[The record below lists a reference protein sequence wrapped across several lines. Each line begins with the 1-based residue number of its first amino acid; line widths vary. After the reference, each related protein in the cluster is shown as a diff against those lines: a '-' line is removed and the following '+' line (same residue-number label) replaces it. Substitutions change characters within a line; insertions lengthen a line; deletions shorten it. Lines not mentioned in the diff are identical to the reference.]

1 MRYEMRGEGTN
12 PVVLIHEMGGTLE
25 TWDFMV
31 DELAARW
38 PIIRFDMRGC
48 GLSEWQPGRVSADM
62 LADDIAGLL
71 EHLQIKGKVV
81 VVGCAIG
88 GAVAIHFAARH
99 PQLTAGLVAMS
110 PAVGVAEERKAA
122 TLKRAD
128 DLMVEGMRPTLNQR
142 LANSYPQAMR
152 DDPQRF
158 TEIRNR
164 RLSAG
169 MHGMSEL
176 TRLVATLDMTDDY
189 AKVTCPALIVAG
201 LHDGDRPPAVVK
213 PVADRIAGAHF
224 EQLATGHFMPLQT
237 PDLVLATITPFI
249 GGCIA

>member
-1 MRYEMRGEGTN
+1 
-12 PVVLIHEMGGTLE
+12 
-25 TWDFMV
+25 
-31 DELAARW
+31 
-38 PIIRFDMRGC
+38 
-48 GLSEWQPGRVSADM
+48 
-62 LADDIAGLL
+62 
-71 EHLQIKGKVV
+71 
-81 VVGCAIG
+81 
-88 GAVAIHFAARH
+88 
-99 PQLTAGLVAMS
+99 
-110 PAVGVAEERKAA
+110 AVGIAEERKAA

-128 DLMVEGMRPTLNQR
+128 DLMVEGMRPTLDQR

-189 AKVTCPALIVAG
+189 AKIACPALIVAG

-213 PVADRIAGAHF
+213 PVADRIAGARY
-224 EQLATGHFMPLQT
+224 EQLVTGHFMPLQT
-237 PDLVLATITPFI
+237 PDLL
-249 GGCIA
+249 